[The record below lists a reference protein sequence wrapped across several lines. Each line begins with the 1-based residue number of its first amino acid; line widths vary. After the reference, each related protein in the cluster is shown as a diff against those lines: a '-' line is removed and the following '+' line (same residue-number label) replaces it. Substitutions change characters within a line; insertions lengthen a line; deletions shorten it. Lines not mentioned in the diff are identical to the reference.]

1 MNALIDPSV
10 ASIRGAWAALQLDNR
25 GFEAIDG
32 SEAGFRRSWAA
43 LLLALPFL
51 MLAAMAASK
60 AITIANLAS
69 DVPKWPVI
77 PVPFAFMSIVFQW
90 LLGAAALALI
100 AAVFGKADKI
110 KRLLACDN
118 WITLWFM
125 LLEAPFNL
133 LTATNMLAPIGSIGG
148 ILLSLYGFAVTSRM
162 LIVVLKLPLAAVI
175 GVMIFLLLLQLSL
188 LQLVQ
193 GLVV

>member
-1 MNALIDPSV
+1 
-10 ASIRGAWAALQLDNR
+10 
-25 GFEAIDG
+25 
-32 SEAGFRRSWAA
+32 

-60 AITIANLAS
+60 AVALANLAG
-69 DVPKWPVI
+69 DGPKWPEI
-77 PVPFAFMSIVFQW
+77 PVSIAFISSLFQW
-90 LLGAAALALI
+90 CLGAGALALI
-100 AAVFGKADKI
+100 ATVFGKADKI
-110 KRLLACDN
+110 KRLIACDN
-118 WITLWFM
+118 WITLWFL

-133 LTATNMLAPIGSIGG
+133 LTATDMLAPIGSIGG
-148 ILLSLYGFAVTSRM
+148 FLLSLYGFAVTSRM

-193 GLVV
+193 GLAV